1 MAIIKCPE
9 CGHQISDKAETCPA
23 CGVKIKDNIVR
34 CPHCGNVYLK
44 DQTICPSCHMS
55 PNASVA
61 PAQQQN
67 RQNSQAQQQNNQP
80 RQQNIMA
87 QQQPANAFGNNEAE
101 HPAKKS
107 NKNVVIAII
116 VALAVIVGGGLWYAS
131 SANALHGDEQ
141 TAYINAMNSSDP
153 AVLQDYLDSF
163 KDAPQEHIDSIQ
175 AHLNILK
182 ANDTEWTNALLS
194 NSKSAL
200 QQYLDSHP
208 NTLHKAEA
216 LHKID
221 SIDWAACK
229 RQNTPEAYQTYL
241 TEHNDG
247 EHVVEAQENLDKLD
261 ATTVSGEDK
270 QVVSSAF
277 QQFFRSINNNDEM
290 GITSAVSSELQF
302 LTNPNATKQDVITF
316 LHKLYKDDVRSLTWR
331 PNGDYKIQKKDL
343 GDGTYEYDVEFTVDE
358 SVSNIDSSK
367 DKFNQYRVKGQ
378 IDSDGKISRLQ
389 LMKIG

>member
-9 CGHQISDKAETCPA
+9 CGHQISDKAETCPT
-23 CGVKIKDNIVR
+23 CGVKIKDNIIR
-34 CPHCGNVYLK
+34 CPHCGVIYLK
-44 DQTICPSCHMS
+44 DQPICPACHTA
-55 PNASVA
+55 PNAA
-61 PAQQQN
+61 PQVQQQV
-67 RQNSQAQQQNNQP
+67 RQPNKQVNAYATQSV
-80 RQQNIMA
+80 
-87 QQQPANAFGNNEAE
+87 QQPE
-101 HPAKKS
+101 KKN
-107 NKNVVIAII
+107 NKNII
-116 VALAVIVGGGLWYAS
+116 LAVIVALIIVVGGGIWYAS

-141 TAYINAMNSSDP
+141 TAYINAMNSNDP

-175 AHLNILK
+175 AHLDILK
-182 ANDTEWTNALLS
+182 ANDAEWTNALIS

-208 NTLHKAEA
+208 NSLHKTEA

-229 RQNTPEAYQTYL
+229 RQNTPEAYQAYL
-241 TEHNDG
+241 SEHNDG

-270 QVVSSAF
+270 QQVSSAF
-277 QQFFRSINNNDEM
+277 QQFFRSINSNDEM
-290 GITSAVSSELQF
+290 GITSAVSSELHF

-316 LHKLYKDDVRSLTWR
+316 LHKLYKDDVRALTWR
-331 PNGDYKIQKKDL
+331 TNGDYKIQKKDM
-343 GDGTYEYDVEFTVDE
+343 GDGNYEYDVDFTVDE

-367 DKFNQYRVKGQ
+367 DKFNQYRVKGH
-378 IDSDGKISRLQ
+378 IDSDGKISSLQ
-389 LMKIG
+389 LIKIG

>member
-1 MAIIKCPE
+1 M
-9 CGHQISDKAETCPA
+9 
-23 CGVKIKDNIVR
+23 
-34 CPHCGNVYLK
+34 
-44 DQTICPSCHMS
+44 
-55 PNASVA
+55 
-61 PAQQQN
+61 
-67 RQNSQAQQQNNQP
+67 
-80 RQQNIMA
+80 
-87 QQQPANAFGNNEAE
+87 
-101 HPAKKS
+101 
-107 NKNVVIAII
+107 
-116 VALAVIVGGGLWYAS
+116 
-131 SANALHGDEQ
+131 
-141 TAYINAMNSSDP
+141 
-153 AVLQDYLDSF
+153 LQDYLDSF

-241 TEHNDG
+241 SDHSDG

-378 IDSDGKISRLQ
+378 IDSDGKISKLQ